1 MDKIILEA
9 KNVSKSY
16 SNGEN
21 RLNVLSDIN
30 LTLIEKEII
39 TITGQSGCGKSTL
52 LNILST
58 LDKPD
63 KGEIKINGKE
73 IIKLDSDEISLIR
86 NTYVG
91 FVFQFHHLLPDFTAF
106 ENINMPNMIGNDD
119 YDENK
124 TNEFIRFLNLDN
136 IKHKYP
142 SELSGGERQRVAVL
156 RAIIRKPKILFA
168 DEPTGN
174 LDEKNASLLVDL
186 FKEINSNFDISIIIT
201 THNPDVAQIGNRS
214 YSLNKKKL
222 IENNLENEK
231 KLLENS

>member
-9 KNVSKSY
+9 KNVNKSY

-73 IIKLDSDEISLIR
+73 IFNLDSDEISLIR
-86 NTYVG
+86 NTNIG

-124 TNEFIRFLNLDN
+124 INEFIRFLNLDN

-156 RAIIRKPKILFA
+156 RAIIRRPKILFA